1 MKVLVIQSCE
11 PDQLQE
17 ALGLVRSRW
26 PEASVAVLIDRELAA
41 GSRPWLEGV
50 RVLVYDRAKN
60 NRPHITAG
68 IYEDIRARQF
78 DLCALSYRDRFGI
91 RYWAFRLLPILTGI
105 PRIIAINTFH
115 RVSDC
120 RRFRWCIETVFAC
133 TVLRLFDS
141 VQTMWQALLDE
152 VLRPSIIGMLALLAA
167 GLRIVGLHPLAI
179 RQGQRLHGPPHL
191 FVFIPSLAMG
201 GVQNVLSNF
210 LRHADLAR
218 FRVTIG
224 ALDTPDNFFEPELR
238 KQAALMYLSY
248 KCGAPHWTCI
258 WELVR
263 LLYRESPDIVIGWG
277 WGPWS
282 TVFTAVAGSLVGVPR
297 IVWSLHSQSPA
308 HWLQTVPWW
317 QRPLEM
323 LTARMVDR
331 VIACSEACREDYMR
345 WGRIP
350 SRKIVTVHNG
360 VDLARVRRPPEA
372 ELRAVRA
379 SLQVEGR
386 PLVGIVGRLSAE
398 KDHQTFLEAMR
409 LVHRAVPS
417 VAAIV
422 IGKGPDELALIK
434 ATERLGLG
442 SVVTFLG
449 APPEIMALL
458 ASLDVLVLSSRT
470 EGLPTVLLEGQALGV
485 PVVTTDAGGA
495 RETVREGETGF
506 IVPCGDSQQLA
517 ARMIQ
522 LLQDEPL
529 RRSLGEKGRAHVFS
543 RFSADRMAA
552 DILRLCHV

>member
-1 MKVLVIQSCE
+1 LADKESVAGSEPGAEGRTVLVCDS
-11 PDQLQE
+11 D
-17 ALGLVRSRW
+17 
-26 PEASVAVLIDRELAA
+26 AA
-41 GSRPWLEGV
+41 GRPVISTELLQQV
-50 RVLVYDRAKN
+50 REQRC
-60 NRPHITAG
+60 
-68 IYEDIRARQF
+68 
-78 DLCALSYRDRFGI
+78 DLCVISYDDRFGV
-91 RYWAFRLLPILTGI
+91 RLWRWRLLPIRAGI
-105 PRIIAINTFH
+105 PGVVAIN
-115 RVSDC
+115 C
-120 RRFRWCIETVFAC
+120 RGAARSYRWSTWVLSTLVACSALRLAQPLVRFLRNALDNSVIAML
-133 TVLRLFDS
+133 TVL
-141 VQTMWQALLDE
+141 ACGAA
-152 VLRPSIIGMLALLAA
+152 VLRAA
-167 GLRIVGLHPLAI
+167 GLHPLGRHLAE
-179 RQGQRLHGPPHL
+179 RPKSSLRL
-191 FVFIPSLAMG
+191 FIFIPSFGLG
-201 GVQNVLSNF
+201 GAQTVLIDL
-210 LRHADLAR
+210 LRSMDR
-218 FRVTIG
+218 RKCEVSVCT
-224 ALDTPDNFFEPELR
+224 LDEPDKFFEPAVRQMGVSLT
-238 KQAALMYLSY
+238 YLSCPRGFPPY
-248 KCGAPHWTCI
+248 WKII
-258 WELVR
+258 WALTRR
-263 LLYRESPDIVIGWG
+263 LYDERPDAAIGWH
-277 WGPWS
+277 PWA
-282 TVFTAVAGSLVGVPR
+282 TVFTAIAASLVGVPR
-297 IVWSLHSQSPA
+297 VFQSIQSQSPA
-308 HWLQTVPWW
+308 RLPAYLPVW

-323 LTARMVDR
+323 LTARLVDR

-417 VAAIV
+417 VAAII
-422 IGKGPDELALIK
+422 IGKGPDERALRK

-442 SVVTFLG
+442 RVVTFLG
-449 APPEIMALL
+449 APAEIMALL

-529 RRSLGEKGRAHVFS
+529 RRRLGRNGQSHVLE
-543 RFSADRMAA
+543 RFTAERMATE
-552 DILRLCHV
+552 ILRASESGRGTVAVRAADSAGLGSRKA

>member
-1 MKVLVIQSCE
+1 
-11 PDQLQE
+11 
-17 ALGLVRSRW
+17 
-26 PEASVAVLIDRELAA
+26 
-41 GSRPWLEGV
+41 
-50 RVLVYDRAKN
+50 
-60 NRPHITAG
+60 
-68 IYEDIRARQF
+68 
-78 DLCALSYRDRFGI
+78 
-91 RYWAFRLLPILTGI
+91 
-105 PRIIAINTFH
+105 
-115 RVSDC
+115 
-120 RRFRWCIETVFAC
+120 
-133 TVLRLFDS
+133 
-141 VQTMWQALLDE
+141 
-152 VLRPSIIGMLALLAA
+152 
-167 GLRIVGLHPLAI
+167 
-179 RQGQRLHGPPHL
+179 
-191 FVFIPSLAMG
+191 
-201 GVQNVLSNF
+201 
-210 LRHADLAR
+210 
-218 FRVTIG
+218 
-224 ALDTPDNFFEPELR
+224 
-238 KQAALMYLSY
+238 
-248 KCGAPHWTCI
+248 
-258 WELVR
+258 
-263 LLYRESPDIVIGWG
+263 
-277 WGPWS
+277 
-282 TVFTAVAGSLVGVPR
+282 
-297 IVWSLHSQSPA
+297 
-308 HWLQTVPWW
+308 
-317 QRPLEM
+317 M

-345 WGRIP
+345 WGQIP
-350 SRKIVTVHNG
+350 PRKIVTVYNG

-442 SVVTFLG
+442 RVVTFLG

-485 PVVTTDAGGA
+485 PVVTTDGGGA

-529 RRSLGEKGRAHVFS
+529 RCSLGEKGRAHVFS